1 MNIEFI
7 FPWRQ
12 LHWWIGVS
20 VLALA
25 LVILAIRA
33 LEHRRERRLARF
45 VDANLAPRLLPGY
58 NARIRRP
65 LFWLIVVGCAAMAI
79 VFAQPHWGQAWQR
92 VGGQSHD
99 IVICL
104 DTSESMR
111 AANPLPTRL
120 DRAKQK
126 ILSLLERAP
135 ENRFG
140 LIAFSGGA
148 SLQCPLTHDQGYLKA
163 VLSSIDTDTISL
175 EGTDIASALHE
186 AARLFKEE
194 AEATGVYDKNSR
206 AVLLISD
213 GEAVTGDALKEAE
226 SAAEYANVYVIGIGD
241 PNGAEIMLPD
251 WMGRYVK
258 VKDGNKPHLSKLD
271 EENLQKI
278 ALAGNGAYS
287 RSTPDN
293 SDIEWIYDV
302 IRQMTAY
309 ASSSDVRLRL
319 VNRYQWPLALAIF
332 CFAGEGAW
340 LAIMPW
346 LRVRRRGGRGVGDL
360 DPDWNAAATG
370 EARNA

>member
-20 VLALA
+20 VLAIAIVVLA
-25 LVILAIRA
+25 MRA
-33 LEHRRERRLARF
+33 LERRREGRLARF

-65 LFWLIVVGCAAMAI
+65 LFWLTVVGCASMAI

-92 VGGQSHD
+92 VGSQSHD

-175 EGTDIASALHE
+175 EGTDIASALFE
-186 AARLFKEE
+186 AAKLFKEE
-194 AEATGVYDKNSR
+194 AESTGVYDKNSR

-213 GEAVTGDALKEAE
+213 GEAVAGDALKEAE
-226 SAAEYANVYVIGIGD
+226 KVAEYANVYVIGVGD

-258 VKDGNKPHLSKLD
+258 VKDGDKPHLSKLD

-302 IRQMTAY
+302 ISQMTAY

-319 VNRYQWPLALAIF
+319 VNRYQWPLALAIL
-332 CFAGEGAW
+332 CFAGEGVW
-340 LAIMPW
+340 LAVMPR
-346 LRVRRRGGRGVGDL
+346 LRRLRERKLAADGADADWSTPVTGGTHH
-360 DPDWNAAATG
+360 A
-370 EARNA
+370 